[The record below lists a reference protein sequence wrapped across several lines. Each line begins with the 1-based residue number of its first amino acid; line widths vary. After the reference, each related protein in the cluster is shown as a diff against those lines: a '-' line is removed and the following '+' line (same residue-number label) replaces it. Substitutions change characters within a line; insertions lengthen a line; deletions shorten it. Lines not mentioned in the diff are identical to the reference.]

1 MMNLS
6 LGLRHIRS
14 RMRESVRV
22 PLLYREWHQARKQ
35 LQLVPAR
42 RKAPNIRSVL
52 IAPADVISL
61 TGSKGDEAM
70 IAALV
75 ERVRRDIPDC
85 RFGIFSVDEDSAHSC
100 SEPGVRS
107 EAVWANPWS
116 LAKLTDT
123 VARYDAVA
131 LVGGDIM
138 DGYYN
143 AITSLRMWVLADL
156 AARMGKPTVIL
167 GFSFNTRP
175 SPKLLECLNALD
187 PAVNIF
193 VRDALS
199 LERFNRFSKAT
210 GHLVADSAFLLQP
223 RTDGTEVIRV
233 RTWADGQRTQGRTVC
248 GFNLHPMLV
257 KNGDPG
263 KIRELAD
270 VAVAVLSDL
279 DARRPL
285 SFLLIPHDFRS
296 GALGDDAV
304 LAPVYE
310 RIRAAVGDRVIYPS
324 APIHAAEL
332 KAFAGCADVIVTG
345 RMHLAVGALSQGV
358 PVAAIT
364 YQDKFQGLFRHFGL
378 PESLMLPPERI
389 LDPAEFTR
397 MIETVLDRRTELAK
411 QVAAKLPEVIRLAE
425 ANLSPLLG
433 NVQPDDQPLPCAANA
448 R

>member
-6 LGLRHIRS
+6 LGLRTIRS

-35 LQLVPAR
+35 LQRVPFRQDAT
-42 RKAPNIRSVL
+42 NIRSVL
-52 IAPADVISL
+52 IAPGDTISL

-70 IAALV
+70 ITALV
-75 ERVRRDIPDC
+75 ESVRRHIPDC
-85 RFGIFSVDEDSAHSC
+85 RFGIFSVDEDGAHAC
-100 SEPGVRS
+100 TEPGIRP

-116 LAKLTDT
+116 LRKLTDT

-131 LVGGDIM
+131 LMGGDVM

-143 AITSLRMWVLADL
+143 AITALRMWVLADL

-167 GFSFNTRP
+167 GFSFNARP
-175 SPKLLECLNALD
+175 SPKLLKCLNALD

-193 VRDALS
+193 IRDPIS

-210 GHLVADSAFLLQP
+210 GQLVADSAFLLQP
-223 RTDGTEVIRV
+223 RTDGPEVTRV
-233 RTWADGQRTQGRTVC
+233 RTWADEQRAQGKTVC

-257 KNGDPG
+257 KNGDPS
-263 KIRELAD
+263 KIRELAEA
-270 VAVAVLSDL
+270 AVATLSEL
-279 DARRPL
+279 GARHPL
-285 SFLLIPHDFRS
+285 SFLLIPHDFRG
-296 GALGDDAV
+296 GALGDDTV
-304 LAPVYE
+304 LAPVYQ
-310 RIRAAVGDRVIYPS
+310 RIRATVGDRVIYPS
-324 APIHAAEL
+324 APLHAAEL
-332 KAFAGCADVIVTG
+332 KALAGCADAVVTG

-378 PESLMLPPERI
+378 PESLMLPPEHI
-389 LDPAEFTR
+389 LDPAKFIR
-397 MIETVLDRRTELAK
+397 MIETVLDRRTELAE

-425 ANLSPLLG
+425 ANLKPLLG
-433 NVQPDDQPLPCAANA
+433 NVRSDDEPVPCAVSV